1 MGGHE
6 RGLGDRPLR
15 LGDQPKGRRAQ
26 GAMVLFGVAVG
37 VDGGAGF

>member
-15 LGDQPKGRRAQ
+15 LGDQLKGRRAE
-26 GAMVLFGVAVG
+26 GARVVFGVAVG
-37 VDGGAGF
+37 VDGVAGW